1 MDEYK
6 EKVANV
12 SVARGIFNDAS
23 ASATMVGTP
32 QEAVDRMME
41 QLADSQGISLQQ
53 NLEEATPVTTAP
65 AKGVLTEE
73 QENEASERF
82 KALRNAAWCA
92 YFSRCFV
99 VMENGVCGIIDSRL
113 AKEEVN
119 WWNSL
124 QEQLLWYHQLQE

>member
-82 KALRNAAWCA
+82 KALRNAA
-92 YFSRCFV
+92 
-99 VMENGVCGIIDSRL
+99 
-113 AKEEVN
+113 
-119 WWNSL
+119 
-124 QEQLLWYHQLQE
+124 